1 MDLFG
6 KKKIKELQEKLN
18 ESIQSTLELEK
29 TIKILTCINELLL
42 ADNEHL
48 KAENKDINDLNSYLQ
63 DRLNEILNTKK
74 PEKEKKIKKSK
85 KSKK

>member
-18 ESIQSTLELEK
+18 ESIQSTIELEK
-29 TIKILTCINELLL
+29 TIKTLTCINELIL

-63 DRLNEILNTKK
+63 DRLNEFLNTKK
-74 PEKEKKIKKSK
+74 PKKEKKIKKSK
-85 KSKK
+85 KVKK

>member
-18 ESIQSTLELEK
+18 ESIQSTIELEK
-29 TIKILTCINELLL
+29 AIKTLTCINELIL

-63 DRLNEILNTKK
+63 DRLNEILNSEK
-74 PEKEKKIKKSK
+74 PKKEKKIKKSK
-85 KSKK
+85 KVKK

>member
-18 ESIQSTLELEK
+18 ESIQSTIELEQ
-29 TIKILTCINELLL
+29 TIKTLTCINELIL

-63 DRLNEILNTKK
+63 DRLNEIINSEK
-74 PEKEKKIKKSK
+74 PKKEKKIKKSK
-85 KSKK
+85 KVKK

>member
-18 ESIQSTLELEK
+18 ESIQSTIELEK
-29 TIKILTCINELLL
+29 TIKTLTCINELIL
-42 ADNEHL
+42 ADNEQL

-74 PEKEKKIKKSK
+74 PKKEKKIKKSK
-85 KSKK
+85 KVKK

>member
-29 TIKILTCINELLL
+29 TIKILTCINEFLL

-48 KAENKDINDLNSYLQ
+48 KAENEDINNLNSYLQ

>member
-18 ESIQSTLELEK
+18 ESIQSTIELEK
-29 TIKILTCINELLL
+29 TIKTLTCINELIL

-74 PEKEKKIKKSK
+74 LKKEKKIKKSK
-85 KSKK
+85 KVKK